1 MKTLFSR
8 LATLAVGMALLAVGA
23 SGQNSNDAELTAR
36 LKKLFP
42 NAAAFSAKAGNPAR
56 YKALG
61 VAAGDKE
68 GEVLGYAFWTTDIE
82 PLERGFDGPIKM
94 LVGLNPAGEIAGV
107 IVTDHREPYGYFS
120 VDLPDW
126 PKQFEGKNIK
136 DSFKVGTDVDAI
148 SRATISVTSA
158 SRAIRNSS
166 RKIARAYLAPPAPPA
181 GAAASG
187 AAAPAAAAQ

>member
-8 LATLAVGMALLAVGA
+8 LATAAIGVALLAVGA
-23 SGQNSNDAELTAR
+23 SGQGSNDAELTGR

-42 NAAAFSAKAGNPAR
+42 NAATFSAKSGNPAH
-56 YKALG
+56 YKAFG
-61 VAAGDKE
+61 PAAAGAKE
-68 GEVLGYAFWTTDIE
+68 GELLGYAYWTTDIE

-94 LVGLNPAGEIAGV
+94 LVGLNPAGEITGV

-126 PKQFEGKNIK
+126 PKQFEDKSIR
-136 DSFKVGTDVDAI
+136 DSFKVGADVDAI
-148 SRATISVTSA
+148 SRATITVTSA

-166 RKIARAYLAPPAPPA
+166 RKIARAYLVPPETPS
-181 GAAASG
+181 SG